1 MAVTDDIVATYRG
14 PRAVMR
20 RLLKGERHE
29 ARALTYLIAALVVIY
44 IAQWPGM
51 SRAAHFA
58 PEIPLVQRMV
68 AALLAVLALIPAFY
82 LLAALGHF
90 VARALGGRG
99 DFFGARIAL
108 FWALL
113 AVTPLMLLQGLVAG
127 FIGPGLQ
134 ATLVGVIVFAVF
146 LWFWVSGLRVA
157 EFGGGE

>member
-14 PRAVMR
+14 PGAVMR
-20 RLLKGERHE
+20 RLLTGERHE
-29 ARALTYLIAALVVIY
+29 ARALTYLVAALVVIY
-44 IAQWPGM
+44 VAQWPGL
-51 SRAAHFA
+51 SRAAHFE
-58 PEIPLVQRMV
+58 PDVPLVQRMV
-68 AALLAVLALIPAFY
+68 ASFLAVLAMIPAFY
-82 LLAALGHF
+82 LLAALGHLA
-90 VARALGGRG
+90 ARLLGGQG

-113 AVTPLMLLQGLVAG
+113 AVTPLMLLQGMVAG
-127 FIGPGLQ
+127 FIGPGVQ

>member
-14 PRAVMR
+14 PRTVMR
-20 RLLKGERHE
+20 RLLRGERHE

-44 IAQWPGM
+44 IAQWPGL
-51 SRAAHFA
+51 SRAAHFT
-58 PEIPLVQRMV
+58 PGVPLVQRMV
-68 AALLAVLALIPAFY
+68 AAFLAVLALIPAFY
-82 LLAALGHF
+82 LLAALGHIA
-90 VARALGGRG
+90 ARAFGGRG
-99 DFFGARIAL
+99 DFFRARIAL

-113 AVTPLMLLQGLVAG
+113 AVTPLMLLQGMVAG